1 MPTTLPPDADVPVAV
16 PHFED
21 RLLERLQQ
29 QRRSGTWARPAW
41 HRWRRPGSRI
51 AVAAAVA
58 AVVVAGAAVT
68 RGTGSDGPDIDTA
81 ATAPDDDLPPQIR
94 SILTALDATI
104 DGGSIAHITSD
115 GGTNEAW
122 VDLGSGVERI
132 IAPARTGGRTMDWGR
147 SHPPAMDPAATDVP
161 VDRRVV
167 DHCLH
172 QYADTTGPDLR
183 FADTITPL
191 RDALAGGQYRV
202 SGPAVVEGRELLRLD
217 PVIETPAATGDPE
230 RDAAERAAEEAA
242 RKVVYIDPAT
252 QLPVRIEVGPTN
264 GSTIEY
270 LPRSPE
276 NLTLLVPPVPAG
288 YTQVDEIAQDDV
300 RTAGCAG

>member
-29 QRRSGTWARPAW
+29 QRRSGTWARPAR

-68 RGTGSDGPDIDTA
+68 RGTGSDGPDIDTT

-94 SILTALDATI
+94 PILTALDAAI

-115 GGTNEAW
+115 DGTNEAW
-122 VDLGSGVERI
+122 VDLGSGAERTI
-132 IAPARTGGRTMDWGR
+132 VPASTGGRTMDWGR
-147 SHPPAMDPAATDVP
+147 SHPPAMDPAAADAP
-161 VDRRVV
+161 DDRRLV

-172 QYADTTGPDLR
+172 QYADVTGPDLR
-183 FADTITPL
+183 VADTITPL
-191 RDALAGGQYRV
+191 RAALASGRFRV
-202 SGPAVVEGRELLRLD
+202 SGPAVVDGRDLLRLD
-217 PVIETPAATGDPE
+217 PVIETSAATGDPE
-230 RDAAERAAEEAA
+230 RDAADQAAAEAA
-242 RKVVYIDPAT
+242 REVIYIDPAT
-252 QLPVRIEVGPTN
+252 QLPVRIEAGPTN

-270 LPRSPE
+270 LPRTPE

-288 YTQVDEIAQDDV
+288 YTRVDELTHDDV